1 MRTNTARAA
10 ADGAEGPRPSELRRA
25 RRVGARV
32 PSLRAPRPDLDWN
45 LLALLV
51 TYVRG

>member
-1 MRTNTARAA
+1 MRTNRARAA
-10 ADGAEGPRPSELRRA
+10 ADGAEGPSTELRRA

-32 PSLRAPRPDLDWN
+32 PSPRAPRPDLDWN